1 MRVRNLL
8 APLALCAVAA
18 ACFND
23 TTGAGIDC
31 PTPRTETSMAGDTV
45 VSSTGLRYINNV
57 TGTGNTARVCRSTR
71 VHYVVRLTNGAVADS
86 SDTAKPFEYTPLI
99 DRVIPGFAEGVVG
112 MRVGGR
118 RRVIVPPQ
126 LGYGANA
133 QASRGPGFAAIP
145 ANSTLIFDLTLVD
158 AQK

>member
-1 MRVRNLL
+1 
-8 APLALCAVAA
+8 VAA

-23 TTGAGIDC
+23 TTAPASTAPPAHRDQH
-31 PTPRTETSMAGDTV
+31 AGDTV